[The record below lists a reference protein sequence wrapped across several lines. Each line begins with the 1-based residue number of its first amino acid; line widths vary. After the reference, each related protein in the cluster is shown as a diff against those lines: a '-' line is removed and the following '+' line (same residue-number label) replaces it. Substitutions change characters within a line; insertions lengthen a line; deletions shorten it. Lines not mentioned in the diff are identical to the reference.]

1 MRLRQRELKTVAI
14 LLRRLLSDI
23 GYIFRRRAGLD
34 HRLLGR
40 RHLLNLLT
48 HSRPD
53 VVVPRGA
60 LTRRSRLAHVALR

>member
-1 MRLRQRELKTVAI
+1 MTAPTKPANPYPGPRSFETGETLFGRDRE
-14 LLRRLLSDI
+14 
-23 GYIFRRRAGLD
+23 
-34 HRLLGR
+34 R

-53 VVVPRGA
+53 VVAHRGA